1 MYFLHKVLLF
11 IFYATLILY
20 MITFLLISF
29 EFKFLLSLQTN
40 DVKDLVIRTL
50 QYLFVKLIDDDAI
63 ARELYAF
70 AFL

>member
-1 MYFLHKVLLF
+1 
-11 IFYATLILY
+11 